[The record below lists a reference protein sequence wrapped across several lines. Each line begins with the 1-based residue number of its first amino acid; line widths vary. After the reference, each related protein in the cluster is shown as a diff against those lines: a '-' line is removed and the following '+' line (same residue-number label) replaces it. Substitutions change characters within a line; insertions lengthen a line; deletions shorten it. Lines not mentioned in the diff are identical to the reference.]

1 MRLNLFELIDDTLE
15 LLEENQQFYK
25 NALMYVSSSFKMIFS
40 EYKDSMITVN
50 SRIKTPASLRE
61 KIIRNKYY
69 RTCSSGQEILD
80 GLSDLLGVMV
90 ECRFISDEERFW
102 EVLKDRFTEEF
113 ENGFFSCPDFQGI
126 YLNVESPQPQV
137 QKNGF
142 SIYRI
147 DGFYML
153 NGEKVNFEL
162 QVKSLIHV
170 FWSEIEHEI
179 IYKNNNYM
187 LMDGFMKRMLAT
199 IHNNL
204 IGVDNQLSLIY
215 GQVNFNNNM
224 RNSVDE
230 NEFKMFFAKM
240 INDLFC
246 VKMLESMG
254 FTVNFKK
261 TCDILSQYIFM
272 RANKV
277 GNILDQSSLEKFT
290 SRMRSMMKKSINF
303 EEQIEMTE
311 EFSPK
316 DEFSD
321 IVGNKL
327 LELMNSDYEWN
338 VFFKMLF
345 EIEPLS
351 NMGDFETFI
360 GVIKDRLRNDDLYT
374 QIVQSKKFLDVDI
387 EEIKEDIAVEIARA
401 FVNVESI
408 SIIYEK
414 SLAFIGGRISTL
426 CEFIADNLENIG
438 EWRAQK
444 DYILKMFR
452 HKIEDYF
459 ED

>member
-1 MRLNLFELIDDTLE
+1 
-15 LLEENQQFYK
+15 
-25 NALMYVSSSFKMIFS
+25 
-40 EYKDSMITVN
+40 
-50 SRIKTPASLRE
+50 
-61 KIIRNKYY
+61 
-69 RTCSSGQEILD
+69 
-80 GLSDLLGVMV
+80 
-90 ECRFISDEERFW
+90 
-102 EVLKDRFTEEF
+102 
-113 ENGFFSCPDFQGI
+113 
-126 YLNVESPQPQV
+126 
-137 QKNGF
+137 
-142 SIYRI
+142 
-147 DGFYML
+147 
-153 NGEKVNFEL
+153 
-162 QVKSLIHV
+162 
-170 FWSEIEHEI
+170 
-179 IYKNNNYM
+179 
-187 LMDGFMKRMLAT
+187 
-199 IHNNL
+199 
-204 IGVDNQLSLIY
+204 
-215 GQVNFNNNM
+215 
-224 RNSVDE
+224 
-230 NEFKMFFAKM
+230 
-240 INDLFC
+240 
-246 VKMLESMG
+246 
-254 FTVNFKK
+254 
-261 TCDILSQYIFM
+261 
-272 RANKV
+272 
-277 GNILDQSSLEKFT
+277 
-290 SRMRSMMKKSINF
+290 MMKKTINF